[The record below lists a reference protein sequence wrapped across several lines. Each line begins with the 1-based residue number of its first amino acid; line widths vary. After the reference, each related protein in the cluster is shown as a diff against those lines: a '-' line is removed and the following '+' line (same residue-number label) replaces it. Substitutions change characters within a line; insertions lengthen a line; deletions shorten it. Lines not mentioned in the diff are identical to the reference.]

1 MSDTLG
7 FGLISLLFGIYILVD
22 RDELARYFARS
33 QETMQRLLR
42 IDLGAGE
49 PREEQ
54 RAQKC
59 GVVVLGAA
67 CMVLGIVMFVI
78 SGYWWVT
85 P

>member
-7 FGLISLLFGIYILVD
+7 FGLISLVFGIYLLVD

-33 QETMQRLLR
+33 QATMQRLLR

-54 RAQKC
+54 RAQKR

-85 P
+85 S

>member
-1 MSDTLG
+1 
-7 FGLISLLFGIYILVD
+7 
-22 RDELARYFARS
+22 
-33 QETMQRLLR
+33 MQRLLR

>member
-7 FGLISLLFGIYILVD
+7 FGLISLVFGIYLLVD

-54 RAQKC
+54 RAQKR

-85 P
+85 S